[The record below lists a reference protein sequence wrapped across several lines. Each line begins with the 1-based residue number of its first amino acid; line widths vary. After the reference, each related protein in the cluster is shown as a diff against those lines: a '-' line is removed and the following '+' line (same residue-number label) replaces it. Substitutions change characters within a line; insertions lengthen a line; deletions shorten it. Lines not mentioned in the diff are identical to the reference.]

1 METVERLTHPQY
13 GYVARIVTYEGRN
26 RQLYA
31 TISPEGVIRR
41 ESYAR
46 AKQVLK
52 DWGYVD
58 DSGQD
63 TV

>member
-1 METVERLTHPQY
+1 METIERLTHPKC
-13 GYVARIVTYEGRN
+13 GCKARIVCYEERD
-26 RQLYA
+26 RTLYA

-41 ESYAR
+41 LSYAR